1 MNIVTSHLSSFFGL
15 TETQSPRQRR
25 AYTCSICNTE
35 GHNAMSCSDP
45 CINERY
51 HTVQLLLSNYPR
63 TMVSYG
69 AIQNIRNEIVLCH
82 RTHAFWR
89 RVWLKLHELITILDT
104 GEINRDNLEFI
115 LREPSLL
122 ANVQNYKE
130 RLYQLITKVEDDVRI
145 SQNGVVSID
154 EYVGLNLPVSEQME
168 RYLVGLAGEPVPT
181 NIMMHREYPQTPPL
195 MSIREEK
202 QFIFK
207 MDSDTSNYYNH
218 VDCPVCFE
226 KITSENHIALNC
238 AHTFCTQCIPEILK
252 TKRCPSCRES
262 IKELRFTPNINPEAF
277 NALSSL

>member
-15 TETQSPRQRR
+15 ADTQSPRQRR

-35 GHNAMSCSDP
+35 GHNAMSCSDS

-51 HTVQLLLSNYPR
+51 IMVRLLLSNYPR
-63 TMVSYG
+63 IMVSHD
-69 AIQNIRNEIVLCH
+69 AIHNIGYEIASCNRN
-82 RTHAFWR
+82 HAFWR
-89 RVWLKLHELITILDT
+89 RVWLKLRELITILDT

-130 RLYQLITKVEDDVRI
+130 RLYQLITKVGRDVSI
-145 SQNGVVSID
+145 AQNSGVSID
-154 EYVGLNLPVSEQME
+154 EYLGLNLPNSEQME
-168 RYLVGLAGEPVPT
+168 RYVVGLAGEQAHT
-181 NIMMHREYPQTPPL
+181 NIMMHREYPQTPPPVYF
-195 MSIREEK
+195 REEK

-226 KITSENHIALNC
+226 KMTSENHIALNC
-238 AHTFCTQCIPEILK
+238 AHTFCTQCTQKILK
-252 TKRCPSCRES
+252 TKKCPSCREP
-262 IKELRFTPNINPEAF
+262 IKEIRFTPNINPEAF